1 MDIMKIIRTPSG
13 SNSKIQK
20 TSKKS
25 VIKGESFASKLDSLG
40 NVVKNTVPAEDLGA
54 VSGIGSVLAA
64 QELSKDKDNGS
75 NNRVIRFATDI
86 LDRLDE
92 VQRDILLGNLS
103 KDLLIKLAQ
112 QLRSRKK
119 NISDPVLLQI
129 IKDIELRAEVEL
141 AKYT

>member
-1 MDIMKIIRTPSG
+1 MKIIRTPSG
-13 SNSKIQK
+13 SNLKIQK

-25 VIKGESFASKLDSLG
+25 VIKGESFASKLDGLG
-40 NVVKNTVPAEDLGA
+40 NAVKNTVPAEDLGA

>member
-1 MDIMKIIRTPSG
+1 MKIIRTPSG
-13 SNSKIQK
+13 SNLKIQK

-25 VIKGESFASKLDSLG
+25 VIKGESFASKLDGLG
-40 NVVKNTVPAEDLGA
+40 NAVKNTVPAEDLGA

-64 QELSKDKDNGS
+64 QELSKDQDNGS
-75 NNRVIRFATDI
+75 NNRAIRFATDI

>member
-1 MDIMKIIRTPSG
+1 MKIIRTPSG
-13 SNSKIQK
+13 SHSKIQK

-64 QELSKDKDNGS
+64 QELSKDQDNGS
-75 NNRVIRFATDI
+75 NNRAILFATDI

>member
-1 MDIMKIIRTPSG
+1 MKIIRTPSG

-25 VIKGESFASKLDSLG
+25 VIKGESFASKLDGLG
-40 NVVKNTVPAEDLGA
+40 NAVKNTVPAEDLGA

-64 QELSKDKDNGS
+64 QELSKDQDNGS

>member
-1 MDIMKIIRTPSG
+1 MKIIRTPSG
-13 SNSKIQK
+13 SNLKIQK

-25 VIKGESFASKLDSLG
+25 VIKGESFASKLDGLG
-40 NVVKNTVPAEDLGA
+40 NAVKNTVPAEDLGA

-64 QELSKDKDNGS
+64 QELSKDQDNGS
-75 NNRVIRFATDI
+75 NNRAIRFATDI

-129 IKDIELRAEVEL
+129 IKDIELRAVVEL